1 MAKIYGL
8 FGSMTGK
15 LADVVMT
22 VRNGEQIARKYQ
34 PVVFNPS
41 TPAQV
46 AQRAK
51 LKLMSQL
58 SAIMAPVIAIARAG
72 SVSSRNMFTKVNFRA
87 ATFIEETDTASINL
101 EDVQLTKSVVAIGSF
116 NSAARTAENVQVSL
130 VAANV
135 PADIDRVVYAM
146 FAKEADDSLE
156 YRGSV
161 VATTRGTG
169 AGAFQTDLPL
179 ENRAFVVY
187 AYGIRDNSENAR
199 AIFGN
204 ITAPT
209 AESVAKLIVNHTLLE
224 DDVTLT
230 KTVGIE
236 VAAIAN
242 ANAAMEPTPAPE
254 TRTKKKE

>member
-1 MAKIYGL
+1 
-8 FGSMTGK
+8 MTGK
-15 LADVVMT
+15 LADTVMS

-41 TPAQV
+41 TPAQI

-58 SAIMAPVIAIARAG
+58 SAVMAPVIAIPRIG
-72 SVSSRNMFTKVNFRA
+72 SVSSRNMFTKVNFGNT
-87 ATFIEETDTASINL
+87 TFVDDTTTASINL
-101 EDVQLTKSVVAIGSF
+101 EAIQLTRSVVPIGSF
-116 NSAARTAENVQVSL
+116 NSAARTADAVQVSL
-130 VAANV
+130 VDSNV
-135 PADIDRVVYAM
+135 PTDINRVVYAM

-161 VATTRGTG
+161 VTSTRGTS
-169 AGAFQTDLPL
+169 AGVFQADLPL

-187 AYGIRDNSENAR
+187 AYGVRDNNENAR

-204 ITAPT
+204 LTAPS
-209 AESVAKLIVNHTLLE
+209 AESVAKLIVSRTLLE
-224 DDVTLT
+224 SDVTVT

-236 VAAIAN
+236 VAAQN
-242 ANAAMEPTPAPE
+242 A
-254 TRTKKKE
+254 